1 MYAVL
6 GNIEFDLISY
16 FDGLEQ
22 RSGSDF
28 AEHGRIG
35 GKPVLQ
41 FVGDKL
47 DEIRIDLVLHA
58 SYCQP
63 DEELQKLQAAR
74 QQHQA
79 LAFVLGNGDYKGR
92 FVIAELQSTGR
103 QTDRS
108 GSLLAV
114 EAQLS
119 LREYGGDAPPK
130 PKPALAKAA
139 ASLPAGKLKL
149 PAGLERFKADIAGLA
164 KTVAQVKSVVGKVKT
179 VINTARELRQLAGRD
194 PAAALEKLPGLLKEV
209 QAAAPGLQVSAEQM
223 AKFEQYSKL
232 AGDAVRVG
240 QSLQQAKLNMTA
252 MGRLLT
258 GTPAGQVLDKLAAC
272 EEINGRSEVA
282 LRELAE
288 PLAGLAAKAAVRRI
302 LR

>member
-6 GNIEFDLISY
+6 GNIEFDLITY

-58 SYCQP
+58 AYCQP
-63 DEELQKLQAAR
+63 DEELKKLQAAR

-79 LAFVLGNGDYKGR
+79 LALVLGNGDYKGR
-92 FVIAELQSTGR
+92 FVITELQSTGR

-108 GSLLAV
+108 GDLLAV

-119 LREYGGDAPPK
+119 LREFGGDAPPK
-130 PKPALAKAA
+130 PKPALAKAGA
-139 ASLPAGKLKL
+139 ERRRASSSCRPGWSASRPTSPAW
-149 PAGLERFKADIAGLA
+149 PRW
-164 KTVAQVKSVVGKVKT
+164 
-179 VINTARELRQLAGRD
+179 
-194 PAAALEKLPGLLKEV
+194 
-209 QAAAPGLQVSAEQM
+209 
-223 AKFEQYSKL
+223 
-232 AGDAVRVG
+232 
-240 QSLQQAKLNMTA
+240 
-252 MGRLLT
+252 
-258 GTPAGQVLDKLAAC
+258 
-272 EEINGRSEVA
+272 
-282 LRELAE
+282 
-288 PLAGLAAKAAVRRI
+288 
-302 LR
+302 

>member
-58 SYCQP
+58 AYCQP

-92 FVIAELQSTGR
+92 FVISELQSTGR

-179 VINTARELRQLAGRD
+179 VINTARELRQLASRD

>member
-6 GNIEFDLISY
+6 GNIEFDLITY

-58 SYCQP
+58 AYCQP
-63 DEELQKLQAAR
+63 DEELKSCRRRGSSIRRWPWCWATAITKAASSSPSCKAPAARPTAAATCWRWKPSSACASSVATRRPSQTSAGQGRRRRRRQAQAAGR
-74 QQHQA
+74 AGA
-79 LAFVLGNGDYKGR
+79 LQGR
-92 FVIAELQSTGR
+92 HRRPGQG
-103 QTDRS
+103 
-108 GSLLAV
+108 GS
-114 EAQLS
+114 
-119 LREYGGDAPPK
+119 
-130 PKPALAKAA
+130 
-139 ASLPAGKLKL
+139 
-149 PAGLERFKADIAGLA
+149 
-164 KTVAQVKSVVGKVKT
+164 QVKSVVGKVKT
-179 VINTARELRQLAGRD
+179 VINTARDIRQLAGRD

-209 QAAAPGLQVSAEQM
+209 QAVAPGLQVSAEQM

-240 QSLQQAKLNMTA
+240 QSLQQAKLNMSA
-252 MGRLLT
+252 MGRLLAGT
-258 GTPAGQVLDKLAAC
+258 GRPGAGQAGRLRRNQRPLRSGLARTGRAAGRLAA
-272 EEINGRSEVA
+272 R
-282 LRELAE
+282 
-288 PLAGLAAKAAVRRI
+288 RRI
-302 LR
+302 LVTPCS

>member
-6 GNIEFDLISY
+6 GNIEFDLITY

-58 SYCQP
+58 AYCQP
-63 DEELQKLQAAR
+63 DEELKKLQAAR

-79 LAFVLGNGDYKGR
+79 LALVLGNGDYKGR
-92 FVIAELQSTGR
+92 FVITELQSTGR

-108 GSLLAV
+108 GDLLAV

-119 LREYGGDAPPK
+119 LREFGGDAPPK
-130 PKPALAKAA
+130 PSQRWPRPAPERWR
-139 ASLPAGKLKL
+139 ASSSCRPGWSASRPTSPAW
-149 PAGLERFKADIAGLA
+149 PRW
-164 KTVAQVKSVVGKVKT
+164 
-179 VINTARELRQLAGRD
+179 
-194 PAAALEKLPGLLKEV
+194 
-209 QAAAPGLQVSAEQM
+209 
-223 AKFEQYSKL
+223 
-232 AGDAVRVG
+232 
-240 QSLQQAKLNMTA
+240 
-252 MGRLLT
+252 
-258 GTPAGQVLDKLAAC
+258 
-272 EEINGRSEVA
+272 
-282 LRELAE
+282 
-288 PLAGLAAKAAVRRI
+288 
-302 LR
+302 

>member
-58 SYCQP
+58 AYCQP

-74 QQHQA
+74 LQHQA
-79 LAFVLGNGDYKGR
+79 LALVLGNGDYKGR

-119 LREYGGDAPPK
+119 LREYGGDAP

-209 QAAAPGLQVSAEQM
+209 QALAPGLQVSGEQM

-252 MGRLLT
+252 MGRLLA
-258 GTPAGQVLDKLAAC
+258 GTQAGQVLDKLAAC